1 MRVLVVEDEA
11 TLAQQL
17 AAHLRG
23 EGMVVDVAGDGREG
37 LWMGSEYDFDVA
49 VVDVGLPEL
58 DGLSLIRRLRED
70 GRAFPVLV
78 LTARDGWQDKVTG
91 LEAGADDYL
100 AKPFHY
106 EELVARIRAL
116 VRRAAGFA
124 SAAISHGPISLDTN
138 TKEVRV
144 EDQLVEL
151 TAFEYNL
158 LEYLMLHP
166 NKVISKTELTEH
178 LYAQDFERDSNV
190 IEVFV
195 GRLRKK
201 LDPSGE
207 TKPITTVRGQGY
219 RFAPDP

>member
-1 MRVLVVEDEA
+1 MRVLIVEDEV
-11 TLAQQL
+11 TLAEQI
-17 AAHLRG
+17 AERLRA
-23 EGMVVDVAGDGREG
+23 EGMVVDVAADGREG
-37 LWMGSEYDFDVA
+37 LYYGSEYEFDVA
-49 VVDVGLPEL
+49 VVDVGLPEI
-58 DGLSLIRRLRED
+58 DGLTLIERLRAGE
-70 GRAFPVLV
+70 RAFPILI

-124 SAAISHGPISLDTN
+124 SAAIAHGPIRLDTN

-144 EDQLVEL
+144 DGELIEL

-166 NKVISKTELTEH
+166 NKVVSKTELTEH

-201 LDPSGE
+201 LDPSGA
-207 TKPITTVRGQGY
+207 TRPISTVRGQGY
-219 RFAPDP
+219 RLASD

>member
-1 MRVLVVEDEA
+1 MRVLIVEDEA

-17 AAHLRG
+17 SDRLRE
-23 EGMVVDVAGDGREG
+23 EGMVADVAADGREG
-37 LWMGSEYDFDVA
+37 LYYGGEYDYDVA
-49 VVDVGLPEL
+49 VVDIGLPEI
-58 DGLSLIRRLRED
+58 DGVSMIRQLRAAE
-70 GRAFPVLV
+70 RTFPVLI
-78 LTARDGWQDKVTG
+78 LTARDGWQDKVEG

-106 EELVARIRAL
+106 AELVARLRAL
-116 VRRAAGFA
+116 VRRSAGFA
-124 SAAISHGPISLDTN
+124 SSTIVHGPVSLDTH

-144 EDQLVEL
+144 DEARIEL
-151 TAFEYNL
+151 TAYEYNL

-195 GRLRKK
+195 GRLRRK
-201 LDPSGE
+201 LAPDGE
-207 TKPITTVRGQGY
+207 RKPPIDTVRGQGY
-219 RFAPDP
+219 RFTVD

>member
-11 TLAQQL
+11 TLAAQL
-17 AAHLRG
+17 AERLRA
-23 EGMVVDVAGDGREG
+23 EGMVVDVAADGREG
-37 LWMGSEYDFDVA
+37 LYHGEEFDYDVA
-49 VVDVGLPEL
+49 VVDIGLPAL
-58 DGLSLIRRLRED
+58 DGVSLIRRLREQE
-70 GRAFPVLV
+70 RSVPVLI
-78 LTARDGWQDKVTG
+78 LTARDGWQDKVNG

-116 VRRAAGFA
+116 VRRSAGFA
-124 SAAISHGPISLDTN
+124 SAVLSQGPIRLDTN

-144 EDQLVEL
+144 DGELVEL

-166 NKVISKTELTEH
+166 HKVVSKTELTEH

-195 GRLRKK
+195 GRLRRK
-201 LDPSGE
+201 LDPSGA
-207 TKPITTVRGQGY
+207 TRPITTVRGQGY
-219 RFAPDP
+219 RLAAD

>member
-1 MRVLVVEDEA
+1 MRVLIVEDE
-11 TLAQQL
+11 TLLAEQL
-17 AAHLRG
+17 ATRLR
-23 EGMVVDVAGDGREG
+23 EESMVVDVAGDGREG
-37 LWMGSEYDFDVA
+37 LYYGGEFDYDVA
-49 VVDVGLPEL
+49 VIDIGLPEI
-58 DGLSLIRRLRED
+58 DGVTVIQRLRAEA
-70 GRAFPVLV
+70 RAFPILI

-106 EELVARIRAL
+106 EELIARIRAL
-116 VRRAAGFA
+116 VRRAAGF
-124 SAAISHGPISLDTN
+124 SSPAISHGAIVLDAN

-144 EDQLVEL
+144 NDERIDL

-166 NKVISKTELTEH
+166 NKVVSKTELTEH

-195 GRLRKK
+195 GRLRRK
-201 LDPSGE
+201 LDPSGDR
-207 TKPITTVRGQGY
+207 PAISTVRGQGY
-219 RFAPDP
+219 RLASC

>member
-1 MRVLVVEDEA
+1 MRVLVVEDET
-11 TLAQQL
+11 TLASQL
-17 AAHLRG
+17 AERLRS
-23 EGMVVDVAGDGREG
+23 EGMVVDVAADGREG
-37 LWMGSEYDFDVA
+37 LYFGSEYEFDVA
-49 VVDVGLPEL
+49 VVDVGLPEI
-58 DGLSLIRRLRED
+58 DGVSLIRRLREAE
-70 GRAFPVLV
+70 RRFPILI

-106 EELVARIRAL
+106 EELIARIRAL

-124 SAAISHGPISLDTN
+124 SSALSVGPIVLDPSS
-138 TKEVRV
+138 KEVRV
-144 EDQLVEL
+144 EGTRIDL
-151 TAFEYNL
+151 TAYEYNL

-166 NKVISKTELTEH
+166 NKVVSKTELTEH

-201 LDPSGE
+201 LDPEGASR
-207 TKPITTVRGQGY
+207 PIDTVRGQGY
-219 RFAPDP
+219 RLVMD

>member
-1 MRVLVVEDEA
+1 MRVLIVEDEA

-17 AAHLRG
+17 SDRLRE
-23 EGMVVDVAGDGREG
+23 EGMVADVAADGREG
-37 LWMGSEYDFDVA
+37 LYYGSEFDYDVA

-58 DGLSLIRRLRED
+58 DGVSLIRELRRTE
-70 GRAFPVLV
+70 RTFPVLI
-78 LTARDGWQDKVTG
+78 LTARDGWQDKVEG

-106 EELVARIRAL
+106 EELLARLRAL

-124 SAAISHGPISLDTN
+124 SALIVHGDVSLDTH

-144 EDQLVEL
+144 GEERVDL
-151 TAFEYNL
+151 TAYEYNL

-166 NKVISKTELTEH
+166 NKVVSKTELTEH

-195 GRLRKK
+195 GRLRRK
-201 LDPSGE
+201 LDPSGDGR
-207 TKPITTVRGQGY
+207 PIATVRGQGY
-219 RFAPDP
+219 RLAVD